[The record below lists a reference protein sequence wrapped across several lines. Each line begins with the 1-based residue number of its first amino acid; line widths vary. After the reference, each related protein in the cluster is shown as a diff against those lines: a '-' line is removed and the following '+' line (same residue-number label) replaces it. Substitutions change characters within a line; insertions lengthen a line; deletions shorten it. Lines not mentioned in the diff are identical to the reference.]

1 MAEARLRASLEL
13 DPSRFSSGID
23 GAVQK
28 TRGFQS
34 QIETAERKL
43 GSMSKVSNGVA
54 SLLRGDFANG
64 IRGVTVGLRE
74 MTGATDAALGGVVK
88 LGGALA
94 ALAIGWKAGK
104 FLDDKL
110 GLSDIIASKFRVRPG
125 SGEAERMRKTRVE
138 SEDVAGIDAETLAI
152 ARRNGGELVKLEERF
167 ERDRQDIKKR
177 LLTETRNDARAAL
190 QAQMQMLEYAYKYD
204 VEAFKRA
211 EAEKTKEA
219 KRQAEQRQRRAGYS
233 VEDVRTQIDDAKTQG
248 RIEFLTPEDE
258 ANFEIDRHLRRAAEL
273 EKRVGDP
280 TDASLTITERELEIQ
295 RRLLE
300 VEQERAAARLLIRQ
314 RDKESVGRELS
325 RFFDAVDAPTRM
337 GGTRFNRSGVESVGG
352 QIGGASR
359 ADFTIAQDQL
369 SVLRNIEAG
378 IKELSDI
385 TAGGGGTI

>member
-1 MAEARLRASLEL
+1 MGDARLRASLEL

-233 VEDVRTQIDDAKTQG
+233 VEDVRTQIDDAKTDP
-248 RIEFLTPEDE
+248 EATPERE
-258 ANFEIDRHLRRAAEL
+258 LNAEIMRRQARADAL
-273 EKRVGDP
+273 EKRVSDP
-280 TDASLTITERELEIQ
+280 TDSALTVTERELEIQ
-295 RRLLE
+295 QRILA
-300 VEQERAAARLLIRQ
+300 VEQERAAVRALIKQ
-314 RDKESVGRELS
+314 RSEVAVGRELS